1 MGPVVEEAP
10 TDVPVEPPNDVVRES
25 RRPSAADR
33 HIAGLFDDIA
43 PVYDRLTRLVS
54 FGRDGRW
61 RAALVAATGVAPGD
75 AALDVATGTGKL
87 AAALADRVGPF
98 GQVVALDISPAMV
111 QRGSAAT
118 RDIVQLEF
126 VVGDARALPFDD
138 GRFDAATVAF
148 CLASVGDLMAPFAEI
163 RRVLRPGGRLACLE
177 RTVPRPAI
185 WGRAYGA
192 SVRRLAPLAARA
204 VGGGEAYRRIADA
217 GTPPR
222 QLSDLTAALQAA
234 GFVDI
239 TSRRLWLGSVA
250 LLRGVRPAG

>member
-1 MGPVVEEAP
+1 VAPGLDETPASNPIEAEANA
-10 TDVPVEPPNDVVRES
+10 VPEPL
-25 RRPSAADR
+25 RPRAADTQ
-33 HIAGLFDDIA
+33 IAGLFDEIA

-61 RAALVAATGVAPGD
+61 RSAMVAATGVAAGD

-87 AAALADRVGPF
+87 AVALADRVGPF
-98 GQVVALDISPAMV
+98 GQVVALDLSPVMV
-111 QRGSAAT
+111 ERGSAAT

-126 VVGDARALPFDD
+126 VVGDARALPFDE

-148 CLASVGDLMAPFAEI
+148 CLTSVGDLVLPFAEI
-163 RRVLRPGGRLACLE
+163 RRVLRPGGRLVCLE
-177 RTVPRPAI
+177 RTVPRPAV

-192 SVRRLAPLAARA
+192 AVRRLAPLAGRA
-204 VGGGEAYRRIADA
+204 VGGGDAYRRIAAA

-222 QLSDLTAALQAA
+222 PLSDLTAALQAA
-234 GFVDI
+234 GFVDV

-250 LLRGVRPAG
+250 LLRGVRPAS